1 MTNNKCSSCNAI
13 QLNDSYFGFKVNGR
27 RYKTCVKCRSKKKDK
42 QSSPHS
48 SESSRTLIGDSDDE
62 FVSYGNNFVL
72 DAMEILNSLN
82 NENHV
87 FIKHYS

>member
-1 MTNNKCSSCNAI
+1 MPNNKKCTSCNAI

-27 RYKTCVKCRSKKKDK
+27 RYKTCVRCRNKKKEK
-42 QSSPHS
+42 HSSPHS
-48 SESSRTLIGDSDDE
+48 SESSIIGDSDDE
-62 FVSYGNNFVL
+62 FVSYSNNFMI

-87 FIKHYS
+87 FNKHYS